1 MAETKAPA
9 WNMKGTLIIACNC
22 EYGCPCNVN
31 GRPTLGNCEG
41 GWTWQI
47 EQGVYGD
54 VKLDGLNLG
63 LYADWPAAIHEGN
76 GVATTL
82 IDDRANTAQ
91 RDALRA
97 LLEGRSGGPW
107 AIFRKT
113 FTELHGPN
121 YVPYEVDSEGRLPR
135 VRAGDALTIETEY
148 IRNPVTKETIHP
160 RLALPEGLLLKDA
173 ALVGSKRFTLRA
185 DKVQYDHSGRYAA
198 FGFFQYFGPYRAP
211 TEARARRRHRSPSGC
226 ARRSSQRATRNRPR
240 RQGRL
245 RSRMVPHRVA
255 HRIRSSRRPACRGD
269 RTRRSGR

>member
-1 MAETKAPA
+1 MAEQWRIKGDFLDFCRCAVPCPCTFAQAPTD
-9 WNMKGTLIIACNC
+9 GECDGIIAWHVR
-22 EYGCPCNVN
+22 E
-31 GRPTLGNCEG
+31 GN
-41 GWTWQI
+41 
-47 EQGVYGD
+47 YGD

-97 LLEGRSGGPW
+97 LVEGRSGGPW

-113 FTELHGPN
+113 FTELNGPN

-135 VRAGDALTIETEY
+135 VHAGDALTIETEY

-160 RLALPEGLLLKDA
+160 RLALPEGLLVKDV

-185 DKVQYDHSGRYAA
+185 DKVRYDHSGRYAA
-198 FGFFQYFGPYRAP
+198 FGFFQYFGP
-211 TEARARRRHRSPSGC
+211 
-226 ARRSSQRATRNRPR
+226 
-240 RQGRL
+240 
-245 RSRMVPHRVA
+245 
-255 HRIRSSRRPACRGD
+255 
-269 RTRRSGR
+269 